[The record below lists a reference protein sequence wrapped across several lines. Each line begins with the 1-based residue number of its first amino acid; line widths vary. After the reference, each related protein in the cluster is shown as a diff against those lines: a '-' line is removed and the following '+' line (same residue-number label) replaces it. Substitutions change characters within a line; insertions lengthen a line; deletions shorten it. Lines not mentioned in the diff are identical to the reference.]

1 MKNTYLE
8 NLSKI
13 EFVVTNACTGRC
25 KHCSEGDHAACGER
39 IDSQIAADAV
49 RKVAA
54 VYDIKTVMTFG
65 GEPLLYT
72 DAVYAIMTAAKEL
85 NIPKRQVIT
94 NGYFS
99 KNADKIREVAKGL
112 AACGVNDLLLSVD
125 AFHQETIP
133 THIVKQFAAAAKAC
147 GIPIR
152 LQPAWL
158 VSATDDN
165 PYNRKTREILDS
177 FADMDITANEGNIIF
192 PEGNALKYLA
202 EYFTD
207 ELPENPYKDDP
218 CNVRCVS
225 FSPNGDVLGGNV
237 YRKDIMKILEDYNP
251 QGERF
256 YG

>member
-1 MKNTYLE
+1 MNQYLK

-13 EFVVTNACTGRC
+13 EFVVTYACTGRC
-25 KHCSEGDHAACGER
+25 KHCSEGNHSSCGIR
-39 IDSQIAADAV
+39 IDPQIASDAV
-49 RKVAA
+49 RKITAK
-54 VYDIKTVMTFG
+54 YDIKIVMTFG

-94 NGYFS
+94 SGCFS
-99 KNADKIREVAKGL
+99 KNTGKIREVAEKL

-133 THIVKQFAAAAKAC
+133 LDVVKDFAVQAKKC

-152 LQPAWL
+152 LSPAWL
-158 VSATDDN
+158 VSAADDN
-165 PYNRKTREILDS
+165 LYNVKTREILDS
-177 FADMDITANEGNIIF
+177 FADTDIPVGDGNVIF

-207 ELPENPYKDDP
+207 ERPENPYEEDP
-218 CNVRCVS
+218 RDVRCVS
-225 FSPNGDVLGGNV
+225 FEPNGDVLGGNV
-237 YRKDIMKILEDYNP
+237 YKRDIMEIIEVYEP
-251 QGERF
+251 
-256 YG
+256 